1 MNIKLV
7 KNGIFP
13 IIKDKDGNM
22 LESIPDTGFP
32 VAGTVQGEGKL
43 LGTSCLFIRLSGCN
57 LRCSWQ
63 LLDGSIDICDTP
75 YSSHHADSF
84 DWWSID
90 DIIGTVS
97 MNIGSMK
104 HIVITGGE
112 PTQQPI
118 ALAILVEK
126 LKKALPKVHLTLE
139 SNGTTY
145 LHDVAKY
152 IDLFSFSPKLSP
164 SKPTLEKISKM
175 KKPIESKYV
184 EQHHSQR
191 ISIEALQRYINS
203 CYTTTDY
210 YGSNPR
216 AQVEQIKDIQLKF
229 VVTKDSDEDE
239 IKGLVSKLTGL
250 LGEDIIIMPV
260 GSSKS
265 VLSETLMMGVNMA
278 IRNGWRFTPRTHI
291 DLFGDKAG
299 V

>member
-1 MNIKLV
+1 MKIKLV
-7 KNGIFP
+7 KNGVFP
-13 IIKDKDGNM
+13 IIKDKDGNT

-63 LLDGSIDICDTP
+63 LPDGSIDICDTP
-75 YSSHHADSF
+75 YSSHHADNF

-90 DIIGTVS
+90 DVVDTVS

-126 LKKALPKVHLTLE
+126 LKKALPKAHLTLE
-139 SNGTTY
+139 SNGTTF
-145 LHDVAKY
+145 LPDVAKY

-164 SKPTLEKISKM
+164 SEPTSEKISRM
-175 KKPIESKYV
+175 KNPIEGKYV
-184 EQHHSQR
+184 EQHCSQR
-191 ISIEALQRYINS
+191 ISLEVLQKYINN
-203 CYTTTDY
+203 CILTD
-210 YGSNPR
+210 
-216 AQVEQIKDIQLKF
+216 KDIQLKF
-229 VVTKDSDEDE
+229 VVTKDSDENE
-239 IKGLVSKLTGL
+239 IKDLLSELTGL

-260 GSSKS
+260 GSSRG
-265 VLSETLMMGVNMA
+265 VLNETLMMGVNMA

-291 DLFGDKAG
+291 DLFGSKVG